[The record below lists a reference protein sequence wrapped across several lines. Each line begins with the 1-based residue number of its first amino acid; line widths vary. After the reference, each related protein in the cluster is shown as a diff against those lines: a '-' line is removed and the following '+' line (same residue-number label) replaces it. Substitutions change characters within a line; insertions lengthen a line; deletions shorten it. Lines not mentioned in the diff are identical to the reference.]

1 MTPRTLIGMA
11 VAFALGSVAWLG
23 VSALAS
29 GGSPLDSGARMLLA
43 LGASGFLLAFFQG
56 EARWESLLGLFAGQ
70 VAALCGQALLNSVT
84 RPGPP
89 ISLQILFL
97 VSYNLSAAAGGAL
110 GALARSRFGRTQP
123 SAP

>member
-1 MTPRTLIGMA
+1 MTLRPLIGTA
-11 VAFALGSVAWLG
+11 AAFGLGGVVWLG

-43 LGASGFLLAFFQG
+43 LGTAGFLLALLQG
-56 EARWESLLGLFAGQ
+56 EVRWESLLGLFVGQ
-70 VAALCGQALLNSVT
+70 VAALCGQALLGSPT

-89 ISLQILFL
+89 IPLQILFL

-110 GALARSRFGRTQP
+110 GALARSRSGRTQP